1 MRNKRVIESPKL
13 LIGGTLWC
21 ALCICLCVACTW
33 AIHIRLV
40 SSATQRDWLGC
51 QIIFILMA
59 VYILICFI
67 LALPR
72 WLRLISFNKNM
83 IVVKG
88 AYGAKN
94 VMRYADI
101 HDILPYTERRGLHSI
116 SFIIISRDRIYIKEL
131 CAAGRIKET
140 ERILVVRDRRVIRM
154 MIYQALSS
162 SQKSTFGYRLLKDY
176 ND

>member
-1 MRNKRVIESPKL
+1 MHNKRVIESPKL

-21 ALCICLCVACTW
+21 ALCICLCIACTW

-40 SSATQRDWLGC
+40 SSATQRDWIGC

-59 VYILICFI
+59 VWILICFI

-72 WLRLISFNKNM
+72 WLRLISFNKSM

-88 AYGAKN
+88 AYGEKN

-116 SFIIISRDRIYIKEL
+116 SFIIISRDRIYIKEV
-131 CAAGRIKET
+131 CTAGRIKET
-140 ERILVVRDRRVIRM
+140 ERILVIRDRRVIRM

-162 SQKSTFGYRLLKDY
+162 SQRSTFGYRLLKNY

>member
-1 MRNKRVIESPKL
+1 MCNKRVIESPKL

-21 ALCICLCVACTW
+21 ALCICICVACTW

-40 SSATQRDWLGC
+40 STTTHRDWVGC

-83 IVVKG
+83 IVVKS
-88 AYGAKN
+88 AYAAKN

-116 SFIIISRDRIYIKEL
+116 SFIIISKDRIYVKEL
-131 CAAGRIKET
+131 CAAGRIRET
-140 ERILVVRDRRVIRM
+140 DRMLVVRDRKVIRM

-162 SQKSTFGYRLLKDY
+162 SQKSTFGYRLLK
-176 ND
+176 NGN